1 MTGLRR
7 AQHDVPVTRQPEEA
21 PMGRDA
27 DVTTPM
33 ADLVLE
39 GGGVKGLGTVG
50 AVMGLLDA
58 GYTFPRV
65 AGTSVGALAAAFAAT
80 GIDSAGLRDILGR
93 LPLRKIP
100 DRRVPLPL
108 VGEGI
113 SLVTRRGAYA
123 GDWIREWLL
132 QELDR
137 LGVRTFADLRRDDPN
152 DDPALASADH
162 RYRLVVTATD
172 VTNGRLLRLP
182 WDYPSF
188 GLDPDEQL
196 VADAVRMSLSI
207 PFYFEPCTLRNPS
220 TGKSATVV
228 DGGVLSN
235 FAIEIFDRT
244 DGQKPRWPTF
254 GVRLLPDLPQGLGDL
269 VPFFGLPM
277 LPAVRLLEQVV
288 ATALVGRD
296 QTHLERP
303 GVRERTMTIDTRG
316 TAITEFDIRPRERA
330 ELIDRGQEAARDFL
344 RGCNRRLQDSPA

>member
-1 MTGLRR
+1 
-7 AQHDVPVTRQPEEA
+7 VTPL
-21 PMGRDA
+21 
-27 DVTTPM
+27 V

-39 GGGVKGLGTVG
+39 GGGVKGLGTAG

-58 GYTFPRV
+58 GCTFPRV

-80 GIDSAGLRDILGR
+80 GIDAAGYRDILGR
-93 LPLRKIP
+93 LDLRRIP

-108 VGEGI
+108 IGEGI
-113 SLVTRRGAYA
+113 FLATRRGAYA

-132 QELDR
+132 RELDG
-137 LGVRTFADLRRDDPN
+137 LGVRTFADLRRDDPG
-152 DDPALASADH
+152 DDPALLSPEH
-162 RYRLVVTATD
+162 RYGLVVMATD
-172 VTNGRLLRLP
+172 VTHGRLLRLP

-207 PFYFEPCTLRNPS
+207 PFYFEPCTLRNATS
-220 TGKSATVV
+220 GRDATVV

-235 FAIEIFDRT
+235 FPIEIFDRT
-244 DGQKPRWPTF
+244 DGEESRWPTF
-254 GVRLLPDLPQGLGDL
+254 GVRLLPDLPEGLGDV

-316 TAITEFDIRPRERA
+316 TSITEFGIRKRERA
-330 ELIDRGQEAARDFL
+330 ALIDRGRETAEEFL
-344 RGCNRRLQDSPA
+344 RAWEERRRNSPA